1 MAARDAIHDVA
12 APDAPAAEP
21 PPGMVERRGASLWLT
36 HAVLI
41 LGVLVI
47 FFPIWLAFVASTITQ
62 VELAQPP
69 MPLWPGGHMV
79 DNYRRALFSGINVP
93 VATMLFNSAVMAL
106 GIALGKIV
114 ISLLSAFAIVYFRFP
129 GRRTFFWLIFLTL
142 MLPVEVRIVPTYE
155 VAANFGI
162 LNSYAGLIFPLIA
175 SATATF
181 LFRQFF
187 LTVPDE
193 LAEAARVDGARPMR
207 FFWDILLPMSRTNV
221 AALFVILFIYGW
233 NQYLWPLL
241 ITTDPEMNTIVMG
254 IKQMFPSG
262 DDWADWPVIMATSI
276 LAMIPPVIV
285 VISMQ
290 RLFIRGLV
298 DSEK

>member
-1 MAARDAIHDVA
+1 MAKDIH
-12 APDAPAAEP
+12 
-21 PPGMVERRGASLWLT
+21 GMVEKRGSGLWLT
-36 HAVLI
+36 HVFMI
-41 LGVLVI
+41 LGVLII
-47 FFPIWLAFVASTITQ
+47 FFPIWLAFVASTVTQ
-62 VELAQPP
+62 PEIVKPP
-69 MPLWPGGHMV
+69 MPLWPG
-79 DNYRRALFSGINVP
+79 DQLWENYSKALFSGITVP
-93 VATMLFNSAVMAL
+93 VSTMLVNSFIMAISIAV
-106 GIALGKIV
+106 GKII

-129 GRRTFFWLIFLTL
+129 GRNFFFWMIFLTL

-155 VAANFGI
+155 VVASFGM
-162 LNSYAGLIFPLIA
+162 LNSYSGLIFPLIA

-187 LTVPDE
+187 LTIPDE
-193 LAEAARVDGARPMR
+193 LAEASRVDGASPMR
-207 FFWDILLPMSRTNV
+207 FFLDIVLPMSRTNI

-241 ITTDPEMNTIVMG
+241 ITTEPEMNTIVMG

-262 DDWADWPVIMATSI
+262 DDVAEWPVIMATSI

-285 VISMQ
+285 VVSMQ

>member
-1 MAARDAIHDVA
+1 MAQEIH
-12 APDAPAAEP
+12 
-21 PPGMVERRGASLWLT
+21 GMVEKRGAGLWLT
-36 HAVLI
+36 HVFMI
-41 LGVLVI
+41 LGVLII
-47 FFPIWLAFVASTITQ
+47 FFPIWLAFVASTVTQ
-62 VELAQPP
+62 PEIVKPP
-69 MPLWPGGHMV
+69 MPLWPG
-79 DNYRRALFSGINVP
+79 DQLWENYSKALFSGVNVP
-93 VATMLFNSAVMAL
+93 VATMLFNSLVMAI
-106 GIALGKIV
+106 GIAVGKIV

-129 GRRTFFWLIFLTL
+129 GRNIFFWMIFLTL

-155 VAANFGI
+155 VVAGFGM
-162 LNSYAGLIFPLIA
+162 LNSYGGLIFPLIA

-187 LTVPDE
+187 LTIPDE
-193 LAEAARVDGARPMR
+193 LAEAARVDGASPMR
-207 FFWDILLPMSRTNV
+207 FFWDIVVPMSRTNI

-262 DDWADWPVIMATSI
+262 DDVADWPVIMATSI

-285 VISMQ
+285 VVSMQ

>member
-1 MAARDAIHDVA
+1 MS
-12 APDAPAAEP
+12 
-21 PPGMVERRGASLWLT
+21 GMVQTRGASYWLI
-36 HAVLI
+36 HVGLI
-41 LGVLVI
+41 LGVALI
-47 FFPIWLAFVASTITQ
+47 FFPIWLAFVASTVTQ
-62 VELAQPP
+62 LDLVEPP
-69 MPLWPGGHMV
+69 MPLWPGEHLV
-79 DNYRRALFSGINVP
+79 DNYRRALVSGINAP
-93 VATMLFNSAVMAL
+93 VARMLLNSAVMAL
-106 GIALGKIV
+106 GIAFGKIV

-129 GRRTFFWLIFLTL
+129 GRRLVFWLIFMTL

-155 VAANFGI
+155 VAARFGM
-162 LNSYAGLIFPLIA
+162 LNSYSGLIFPLIA

-193 LAEAARVDGARPMR
+193 LAEAARVDGSRPMR
-207 FFWDILLPMSRTNV
+207 FFLDILLPMSRTNI

-276 LAMIPPVIV
+276 LAMFPPVLV
-285 VISMQ
+285 VILMQ
-290 RLFIRGLV
+290 RLFVRGLV
-298 DSEK
+298 ESEK

>member
-1 MAARDAIHDVA
+1 MAQEIH
-12 APDAPAAEP
+12 
-21 PPGMVERRGASLWLT
+21 GMVEKRGAGLWLT
-36 HAVLI
+36 HVFMI
-41 LGVLVI
+41 IGVLFI
-47 FFPIWLAFVASTITQ
+47 FFPIWLAFVASTVTQ
-62 VELAQPP
+62 PEIVKPP
-69 MPLWPGGHMV
+69 MPLWPGDQMWE
-79 DNYRRALFSGINVP
+79 NYSKALFSGVNVP
-93 VATMLFNSAVMAL
+93 VTTMLFNSLVMAM
-106 GIALGKIV
+106 GIAIGKIV

-129 GRRTFFWLIFLTL
+129 GRNIFFWMIFLTL

-155 VAANFGI
+155 VVAGFGM
-162 LNSYAGLIFPLIA
+162 LNSYGGLIFPLIA

-187 LTVPDE
+187 LTIPDE

-207 FFWDILLPMSRTNV
+207 FFWDIVVPMSRTNV

-241 ITTDPEMNTIVMG
+241 ITTEPEMNTIVMG

-262 DDWADWPVIMATSI
+262 DDVAEWPVIMATSI

-285 VISMQ
+285 VVSMQ

>member
-1 MAARDAIHDVA
+1 MAAGN
-12 APDAPAAEP
+12 
-21 PPGMVERRGASLWLT
+21 GMVQRTGSHLWLT
-36 HAVLI
+36 HLIVIVGVLI
-41 LGVLVI
+41 I
-47 FFPIWLAFVASTITQ
+47 FFPIWLAFVASTVTQ
-62 VELAQPP
+62 PEIVSPP
-69 MPLWPGGHMV
+69 TPILPG
-79 DNYRRALFSGINVP
+79 DQFIENYKVALFAGVNVP
-93 VATMLFNSAVMAL
+93 VSNMLFNSFIMAV
-106 GIALGKIV
+106 GIAVGKII

-129 GRRTFFWLIFLTL
+129 GRQAFFWLIFLTL
-142 MLPVEVRIVPTYE
+142 MLPVEVRIVPTFE
-155 VAANFGI
+155 VVARFGL
-162 LNSYAGLIFPLIA
+162 LNSYAGLILPLIA

-187 LTVPDE
+187 MTIPDE
-193 LAEAARVDGARPMR
+193 LTEATRVDGAKPMR
-207 FFWDILLPMSRTNV
+207 FFIDIVLPMSRTNI

-262 DDWADWPVIMATSI
+262 DDVAEWPVIMATSI

-290 RLFIRGLV
+290 KLFVRGLM